1 MSLIQIPGTTLYRDT
16 ASMALVN
23 RDSSGLQEYQNKRHF
38 LATQKQEINNM
49 KNDMIEVKKDIS
61 EIKQLMSFKLPPD
74 LFHFQYEILQYYKFA
89 II

>member
-1 MSLIQIPGTTLYRDT
+1 MSLVQIPGTTLYRDT
-16 ASMALVN
+16 TSMALVN

-61 EIKQLMSFKLPPD
+61 EIKQLM
-74 LFHFQYEILQYYKFA
+74 LQLIGKNSNG
-89 II
+89 

>member
-1 MSLIQIPGTTLYRDT
+1 MSLVQIPGTTLYRDT

-23 RDSSGLQEYQNKRHF
+23 RDSSGLQEYQIKRHF

-61 EIKQLMSFKLPPD
+61 EIKQLM
-74 LFHFQYEILQYYKFA
+74 LQLIGKNSNG
-89 II
+89 

>member
-1 MSLIQIPGTTLYRDT
+1 MSLVQIPGTTLYRDT

-61 EIKQLMSFKLPPD
+61 EIKQLM
-74 LFHFQYEILQYYKFA
+74 LQLIGKNSNG
-89 II
+89 

>member
-1 MSLIQIPGTTLYRDT
+1 MSLVQIPGTTLYRDT
-16 ASMALVN
+16 SSMALVN

-61 EIKQLMSFKLPPD
+61 EIKQLM
-74 LFHFQYEILQYYKFA
+74 QI
-89 II
+89 

>member
-1 MSLIQIPGTTLYRDT
+1 MSLVQITGTTLYRDT

-61 EIKQLMSFKLPPD
+61 EIKQLM
-74 LFHFQYEILQYYKFA
+74 LQLIGKNSNG
-89 II
+89 

>member
-1 MSLIQIPGTTLYRDT
+1 MSLVQIPGTTLYRDT
-16 ASMALVN
+16 SSMALVN

-61 EIKQLMSFKLPPD
+61 EIKQLM
-74 LFHFQYEILQYYKFA
+74 LQLIGKNSNG
-89 II
+89 